1 MGLLTPPL
9 GICCY
14 VVKSVLNDDRVS
26 LKDIFVGS
34 FPFVCIMLV
43 VAILLIAFPG
53 ISLVLTR

>member
-1 MGLLTPPL
+1 
-9 GICCY
+9 
-14 VVKSVLNDDRVS
+14 VS